1 MKKISIIF
9 TIITASILLLNSCY
23 RDSEESLYRFVPA
36 YCDTTNVSFT
46 AIISPIISAN
56 CISCHSGAGAG
67 GGYQLD
73 SYAGVKAIA
82 DNGKLVNSVTYV
94 SNGMPRSGKMDN
106 CNVNKIVA
114 WVNRGALNN

>member
-1 MKKISIIF
+1 MKKISIIS
-9 TIITASILLLNSCY
+9 ITLFAAILIFNSCY
-23 RDSEESLYRFVPA
+23 RDSEEGLYRFVPPS
-36 YCDTTNVSFT
+36 CDTTNVSFT
-46 AIISPIISAN
+46 STVSPIISAN
-56 CISCHSGAGAG
+56 CISCHTGAGAG

-94 SNGMPRSGKMDN
+94 SNGMPKSGKMDN

-114 WVNRGALNN
+114 WVNKGALNN